1 MEENYKIS
9 VVMPCYNVEDYV
21 EETLQS
27 LFTQTF
33 QDFEIIC
40 IDDGSTDGTLA
51 VLERIGRE
59 RKNMRVIPETN
70 HRQGYERNKGIE
82 LSVGKYIYYMDSDD
96 LLAENCFEVIYH
108 YAEKKQ
114 LDLLFFEA
122 DSFYETEQLEK
133 DFPQYKTLY
142 HRKKEYTEDYTG
154 EELYTVLRANGD
166 MMVSPCLQLVRRD
179 FLMKENI
186 RFPELPLMEDNLY
199 SFYCTLAAKKAGC
212 ITDRLYHRRVRA
224 SSTMTAVQNEAR
236 AYALEFTLC
245 KMLEKSEEYLD
256 KPEVLE
262 AIQNHVLGVVRQIS
276 NIYQNNSLEKN
287 REISSK
293 MREVSLKEILPCFV
307 MLDLKYKKTVQDKNK
322 LAKENKELKSKLKAA
337 NTKKANLKKK
347 VNALEKKTERQS
359 EKLQNKTEKVKE
371 LREKLAGL
379 NSRFLVKVSHK
390 LHGE

>member
-1 MEENYKIS
+1 
-9 VVMPCYNVEDYV
+9 
-21 EETLQS
+21 
-27 LFTQTF
+27 
-33 QDFEIIC
+33 
-40 IDDGSTDGTLA
+40 
-51 VLERIGRE
+51 
-59 RKNMRVIPETN
+59 
-70 HRQGYERNKGIE
+70 
-82 LSVGKYIYYMDSDD
+82 
-96 LLAENCFEVIYH
+96 
-108 YAEKKQ
+108 
-114 LDLLFFEA
+114 
-122 DSFYETEQLEK
+122 
-133 DFPQYKTLY
+133 
-142 HRKKEYTEDYTG
+142 
-154 EELYTVLRANGD
+154 
-166 MMVSPCLQLVRRD
+166 
-179 FLMKENI
+179 
-186 RFPELPLMEDNLY
+186 
-199 SFYCTLAAKKAGC
+199 
-212 ITDRLYHRRVRA
+212 
-224 SSTMTAVQNEAR
+224 MTAVQNEAR

>member
-1 MEENYKIS
+1 MEETYKIS

-27 LFTQTF
+27 LFAQTF

-51 VLERIGRE
+51 VLEQIGKE
-59 RKNMRVIPETN
+59 HENMRVIPETN
-70 HRQGYERNKGIE
+70 HKQGYERNKGIE
-82 LSVGKYIYYMDSDD
+82 LSTGKYIYYMDSDD
-96 LLAENCFEVIYH
+96 LLTENCFQVIYD

-122 DSFYETEQLEK
+122 DSFYETEELEK

-142 HRKKEYTEDYTG
+142 HRKKEYPEEYTG
-154 EELYTVLRANGD
+154 EELYTILRANGD
-166 MMVSPCLQLVRRD
+166 MMVSPCLQLVRRE
-179 FLMKENI
+179 FLMEENI

-199 SFYCTLAAKKAGC
+199 SFYCTLAAKRAGC
-212 ITDRLYHRRVRA
+212 ITDRLYRRRVRA

-262 AIQNHVLGVVRQIS
+262 AVQNHVLGIFRQIS
-276 NIYQNNSLEKN
+276 NIYQNNTLEKN
-287 REISSK
+287 REISDK
-293 MREVSLKEILPCFV
+293 MREVSLKEILPCIV
-307 MLDLKYKKTVQDKNK
+307 MLDLKYKKAVQDKNK
-322 LAKENKELKSKLKAA
+322 FGKENKELKNKLKAA
-337 NTKKANLKKK
+337 NAKKTELKKR
-347 VNALEKKTERQS
+347 VNALEKRAEKQS
-359 EKLQNKTEKVKE
+359 EKLQNKTEKIKE
-371 LREKLAGL
+371 LREKLASL
-379 NSRFLVKVSHK
+379 NSRFLVRVSRK